1 MSKIVNP
8 TSGTGFKVRPVSR
21 ALALVACTFGVIY
34 KKNHCLIQGHEALQL
49 CFIVLALSFRSLI
62 PFELIL
68 YVVYTRDSTSF
79 FDCGWPVVLS
89 HLLKI
94 LFLPLLNCHVSLVK
108 NQLTKKKKKSTDQK
122 CMGFWGFLT
131 LNSIPLIYTSQYLV
145 FNVCHS

>member
-1 MSKIVNP
+1 MAQDSKLDLFPEPLLWLLVLL
-8 TSGTGFKVRPVSR
+8 VSY
-21 ALALVACTFGVIY
+21 I

-108 NQLTKKKKKSTDQK
+108 NQLTKKKKINWPK
-122 CMGFWGFLT
+122 MYGFLGVFDSQFY
-131 LNSIPLIYTSQYLV
+131 SIDLHVSI
-145 FNVCHS
+145 FGF